1 MSFPMNFPSLEDLP
15 RLSAREIAELPPE
28 VLATLQH
35 DADLAVG
42 AARNLA
48 EQLNGAIALRYG
60 DRAAEA
66 RRADGKDT
74 GTVRLDDGEVTVIA
88 DLPKKVEWDQA
99 TLGRMVARI
108 RAAGD
113 DPAEYVETT
122 FRVSERKYAAWPA
135 AIREGFEAARTVKP
149 GKPTFRLVIG
159 EAR

>member
-1 MSFPMNFPSLEDLP
+1 M
-15 RLSAREIAELPPE
+15 
-28 VLATLQH
+28 
-35 DADLAVG
+35 
-42 AARNLA
+42 
-48 EQLNGAIALRYG
+48 
-60 DRAAEA
+60 
-66 RRADGKDT
+66 
-74 GTVRLDDGEVTVIA
+74 IA

-122 FRVSERKYAAWPA
+122 FRVSERKYAAWPT

-149 GKPTFRLVIG
+149 GKPSFRLVLG

>member
-1 MSFPMNFPSLEDLP
+1 VAAPANRLKIEDLP
-15 RLSAREIAELPPE
+15 TMPIGEIASLP
-28 VLATLQH
+28 
-35 DADLAVG
+35 ADLLSVLQEEAEEAAK
-42 AARNLA
+42 AARSLA
-48 EQLNGAIALRYG
+48 DWLNGAIALRYG

-88 DLPKKVEWDQA
+88 DFPKVEWDQA

-122 FRVSERKYAAWPA
+122 FRVSERKYSAWPA
-135 AIREGFEAARTVKP
+135 AIREGFESARTVKP
-149 GKPTFRLVIG
+149 GNCPV
-159 EAR
+159 